1 MGMSKTVQI
10 ASPKQF
16 SDLLQS
22 SQIVV
27 TDFYA
32 DWCGPCKTIAPLYEQ
47 LSASLSRPNHITFVK
62 VNVDTQK
69 EIASKYAVTAMPTFM
84 IFKSGQVVEKVK
96 GADPRKL
103 QDVVK
108 KLAAEAEGGP
118 SSSGFGGA
126 TGSGS
131 SWRVGDLPRGYNDVT
146 DQVDIKGLELL
157 NADSDFGTVR
167 TLVDSGKPTGLQK
180 GKASGTAS
188 KDWVESDTDEQLML
202 FMPFQCT
209 LKVHTLQVRLCD
221 TVTKDSTNILQIT
234 SLPPTADDDD
244 EVPMRPKT
252 IQIYSNRAHILGFDE
267 AEDIPATQSIT
278 LEAKD
283 WDETGTATLS
293 LRFVKF
299 QNISSLVLFIV
310 DGDGDG
316 DRVRLD
322 RIRIIGETGEKREL
336 GKLEKFG
343 DEHGE

>member
-1 MGMSKTVQI
+1 MSKTIQI
-10 ASPKQF
+10 SSSKQL
-16 SDLLQS
+16 SDLVQS

-62 VNVDTQK
+62 VNGDTQK
-69 EIASKYAVTAMPTFM
+69 EIASKYAVTAMPTFI
-84 IFKSGQVVEKVK
+84 IFKSGQVVEKIK

-131 SWRVGDLPRGYNDVT
+131 SWRVGALPRGYSDVT
-146 DQVDIKGLELL
+146 DQVDLKGLELL
-157 NADSDFGTVR
+157 NADREFGSVR

-180 GKASGTAS
+180 GKVAAAAG

-209 LKVHTLQVRLCD
+209 LKVHTLQV
-221 TVTKDSTNILQIT
+221 T
-234 SLPPTADDDD
+234 SLPPAAGEDDDD

-252 IQIYSNRAHILGFDE
+252 VQIYTNRAHILGFEE
-267 AEDIPATQSIT
+267 ADDIPATQSIT

-299 QNISSLVLFIV
+299 QNISSLVIFIV

-316 DRVRLD
+316 ERVRVDRVRV
-322 RIRIIGETGEKREL
+322 IGETGEKRDL
-336 GKLEKFG
+336 GKLEKIG